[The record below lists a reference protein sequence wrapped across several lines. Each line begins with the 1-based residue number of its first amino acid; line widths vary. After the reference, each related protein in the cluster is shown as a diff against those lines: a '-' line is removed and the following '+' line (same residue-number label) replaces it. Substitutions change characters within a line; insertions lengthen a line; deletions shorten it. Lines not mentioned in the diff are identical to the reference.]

1 MSGRFRCP
9 LLSYKGVGREPVTL
23 LPIPLLARKD
33 AAVGGV
39 TGAATGL
46 SPLLPRPWLA

>member
-1 MSGRFRCP
+1 MSGRFRYP

-33 AAVGGV
+33 AAGAVAD
-39 TGAATGL
+39 GAATGL